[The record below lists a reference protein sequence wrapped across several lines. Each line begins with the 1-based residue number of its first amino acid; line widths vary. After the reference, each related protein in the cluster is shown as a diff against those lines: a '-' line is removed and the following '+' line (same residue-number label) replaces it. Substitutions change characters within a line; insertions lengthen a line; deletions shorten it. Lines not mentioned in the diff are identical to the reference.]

1 MQKLADIALR
11 LGGWMLCA
19 ALVAMFIAGI
29 QSFFAV
35 AFAPTLFLIGAM
47 MLIMSM
53 SLLIGGFC
61 LDQQL
66 EELTFE
72 RRRRVPAAKIAL
84 QPREKPD
91 GYNDAVIG
99 WFHHGPELRQR
110 DEEFHRGFAIRAAV
124 PPPRKNP

>member
-11 LGGWMLCA
+11 VGGWMLCA

-47 MLIMSM
+47 MLILSM

-72 RRRRVPAAKIAL
+72 RRRRVPTAKIAID
-84 QPREKPD
+84 PRDKPD

-99 WFHHGPELRQR
+99 WFHNGPELREPGE
-110 DEEFHRGFAIRAAV
+110 DFAKGFASRAIV
-124 PPPRKNP
+124 PPPRKRL